1 MPLEL
6 RRIPQEET
14 CPVPDHLLGEL
25 YRASPDG
32 LDAVI
37 ATVGPETRAMLAIY
51 CSRRAHLASLGLV
64 IAAGCE
70 EYDLT
75 TYGGQFGAALFA
87 KAREAPRLSKAD
99 PHLGGRRKITLASG
113 PVPGAIVPF
122 ADEVDEE
129 EPAELNAVAT

>member
-1 MPLEL
+1 MSNGSPDAFWRIAMPPEL

-14 CPVPDHLLGEL
+14 CPVPDHLLGQL

-51 CSRRAHLASLGLV
+51 CSRRAHLASLGLA

-75 TYGGQFGAALFA
+75 TYCGQFGAALFA
-87 KAREAPRLSKAD
+87 KAREAPRL
-99 PHLGGRRKITLASG
+99 

-122 ADEVDEE
+122 ADEEDEE
-129 EPAELNAVAT
+129 EPAGLNAVAT